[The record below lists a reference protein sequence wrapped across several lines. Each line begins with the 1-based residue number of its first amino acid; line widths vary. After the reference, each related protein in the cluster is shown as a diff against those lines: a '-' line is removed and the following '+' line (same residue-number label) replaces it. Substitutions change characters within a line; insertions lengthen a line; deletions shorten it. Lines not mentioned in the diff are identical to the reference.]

1 MQLRP
6 YQQQGVDDLAA
17 MFKDGKKRLIFCLP
31 TGAGKTVC
39 FSTIAKKAVENGSR
53 VMILTNRTEL
63 LTQAGGTLIKVG
75 LKVEA
80 IKAGQKFLKPSMA
93 YVAMVETL
101 YRRVN
106 RLSFRQALGQLD
118 LIIIDE
124 AHIGAFRKIIEA
136 FPDSHI
142 IGATATPLASS
153 KKHPLIDF
161 YDDIVE
167 PVTIAELIDQKF
179 LVPAKTYGAKEEIG
193 KLQVKNGEYTDQSQ
207 MDFFNKKA
215 HYDGVVIQYQKLAPG
230 KKAICFCVNQEHAV
244 KTAEA
249 FNEAGI
255 AARFIVSDGKLCPAE
270 MREKNKK
277 DFAEGKF
284 QVLVNCGILTTGY
297 DEPSIECV
305 IMDRKTKSLPLWMQ
319 CCGRGSRLYPGKEF
333 FTIIDMGSN
342 FLEHGLWQ
350 QDTDWTEI
358 FRNPTRSN
366 SNINFEAPT
375 KKCPKCDFAMH
386 PTASN
391 CKECGYSFPPP
402 EQKFEKATEFVEVT
416 LDKWLNYDL
425 SQKPEQMS
433 VEELEFLQQAK
444 GYKPGWLHRQLR
456 TRGREALAEY
466 AAMKGYKAGWVQHQM
481 QMK

>member
-6 YQQQGVDDLAA
+6 YQDKAITDIRTKFQE
-17 MFKDGKKRLIFCLP
+17 GKKRVIFCLP
-31 TGAGKTVC
+31 TGGGKTVV
-39 FSTIAKKAVENGSR
+39 FSSMAKQAVEAGSR

-63 LTQAGGTLIKVG
+63 LTQAGGTLAKVG
-75 LKVEA
+75 LKPELIA
-80 IKAGQKFLKPSMA
+80 AGQRYLKPSKA

-106 RLSFRQALGQLD
+106 RLSFRQSLGKLD

-142 IGATATPLASS
+142 IGATATPLSAS
-153 KKHPLIDF
+153 KKHPLNDL

-167 PVTIAELIDQKF
+167 PVTISELVRDKF
-179 LVPAKTYGAKEEIG
+179 LMPAKTFGAKEEIG
-193 KLQVKNGEYTDQSQ
+193 KLAVKNGEYTDQSQ
-207 MDFFNKKA
+207 MDHFGKKS
-215 HYDGVVIQYQKLAPG
+215 HYDGVVIQYEKLAPG

-255 AARFIVSDGKLCPAE
+255 SARFLISDKKQCPDSERAVI
-270 MREKNKK
+270 KK
-277 DFAEGKF
+277 DFAAGKF

-297 DEPSIECV
+297 DEPSIQCV
-305 IMDRKTKSLPLWMQ
+305 IVDRKTKSLPLWMQ
-319 CCGRGSRLYPGKEF
+319 MCGRGSRIYPGKEN

-350 QDTDWTEI
+350 QDTDWSEI
-358 FRNPTRSN
+358 FHNPIKSN
-366 SNINFEAPT
+366 SNVKFEAPT

-386 PTASN
+386 PTAKS
-391 CKECGYSFPPP
+391 CEECGYSFPPP
-402 EQKFEKATEFVEVT
+402 EQKFEKATEFIEVT
-416 LDKWLNYDL
+416 LDKWMGYDL
-425 SQKPEQMS
+425 NREEKEMS
-433 VEELEFLQQAK
+433 VEELEFLGNAR
-444 GYKPGWLHRQLR
+444 GYKPGWLHRKLR

-466 AAMKGYKAGWVQHQM
+466 AAMKGYKSGWVQHQM
-481 QMK
+481 KMK